1 MHCAGTALAVHEP
14 EQAVARLAC
23 TSLEADVAEVHP
35 KNKRLCVCISADRC
49 AGTRCS
55 DALEQVDGHC
65 MGVRW
70 TAMKPCVGFVWVR
83 GGADVSDRVGEGD
96 VGCEGPK
103 VDTFQLVARARRTVG
118 CLGHRACFVRC
129 APWVPAIFGE
139 SRAPR
144 GGRRG
149 RRRPWH
155 GYASTSLN
163 FLKML

>member
-1 MHCAGTALAVHEP
+1 MHIRGPLREYAMFRRTGASGRALYG
-14 EQAVARLAC
+14 
-23 TSLEADVAEVHP
+23 
-35 KNKRLCVCISADRC
+35 SALD
-49 AGTRCS
+49 
-55 DALEQVDGHC
+55 
-65 MGVRW
+65 
-70 TAMKPCVGFVWVR
+70 AMKPCVGFVWVR

-103 VDTFQLVARARRTVG
+103 VDTFELVARARRTVG

-129 APWVPAIFGE
+129 VPWVPAIFGE

-163 FLKML
+163 FLKMLRPSSHRSLRSAADVSTGCCSESMNGQQR